1 MEQSLAGDGE
11 QAVVGQVKPPAGD
24 RGMQILEYAVAALAL
39 LAAVVLPFL
48 R

>member
-1 MEQSLAGDGE
+1 MQQPLAHDVE
-11 QAVVGQVKPPAGD
+11 PPVVGHAQAPAGD

-39 LAAVVLPFL
+39 LAAVMLAFV